1 MGMFEVFMQL
11 GDQVADGSAAVEF
24 IGLDTGEGDKRTVV
38 IVDFDGQRRILGPD
52 AFTTPGQEAAF
63 NKAA

>member
-1 MGMFEVFMQL
+1 MGMLEVFTQL
-11 GDQVADGSAAVEF
+11 GDQVADRSAAVEF
-24 IGLDTGEGDKRTVV
+24 VGLDASEGDIRTVV
-38 IVDFDGQRRILGPD
+38 IVDFDGQRRILSLD